1 MKQKS
6 LTYRL
11 ENNMIWVTDAANGN
25 KVSINENYIVAVYT
39 MIDGELKGKTGIKL
53 TNSDIIVEES
63 DYDVIAL
70 IGSN

>member
-1 MKQKS
+1 
-6 LTYRL
+6 
-11 ENNMIWVTDAANGN
+11 MIWVTDAANGN

-39 MIDGELKGKTGIKL
+39 MNDGELKGKTGIKL